1 MTYALFV
8 HIWAVTGDHSAVNHL
23 HYRHVELPLPEL
35 QATHKHVSAVAKGSI
50 SAFKA
55 SLVCVCFP
63 QILLLLLP
71 CIWLLSHL
79 HSRLKINAK
88 QRQTKPFSTTLKGA
102 CLPISFSP
110 KHFTVSI

>member
-1 MTYALFV
+1 MCKISSYCDPN
-8 HIWAVTGDHSAVNHL
+8 IG
-23 HYRHVELPLPEL
+23 RCICHVELQLPEL
-35 QATHKHVSAVAKGSI
+35 QATHKHVPAVAKGSI

-88 QRQTKPFSTTLKGA
+88 QRQ
-102 CLPISFSP
+102 
-110 KHFTVSI
+110 